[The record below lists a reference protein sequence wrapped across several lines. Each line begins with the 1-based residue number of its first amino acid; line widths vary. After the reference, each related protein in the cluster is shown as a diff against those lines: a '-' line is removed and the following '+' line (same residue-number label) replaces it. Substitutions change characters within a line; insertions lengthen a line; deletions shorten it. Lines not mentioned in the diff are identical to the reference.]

1 MTSKHTEPRL
11 RNRAATVLTVAAACA
26 VTFAATAQSVRPTV
40 TASVSPD
47 SVMIGDRFTLEIV
60 VDKDQ
65 VQSVAFPQFGQS
77 RSEDGREGSLEC
89 MREYPEDTLSHE
101 GRRIRLRKRYEL
113 AAFDEG
119 VYSLGRA
126 QVLYADKNIVDTLY
140 ADEPLQVNVA
150 TFQID
155 STSHAIFD
163 IKPQKT
169 LPFRFGEIS
178 GYLLWALLAL
188 VLVGLAAY
196 GLKVWLNRH
205 GRRFKDLFK
214 PAPPLPP
221 HVVAIS
227 ALEELHNRKLWQNN
241 KHKLYYSGLSDILR
255 TYLAGRFGVG
265 AMEMT
270 TDEIVEAIRT
280 LELPKKSAMDLVA
293 VLRDADLVKFAKAM
307 PEADENEDAY
317 NKAYYF
323 VEETKPVEEQPEEDE
338 DAPTT
343 NDNATAKAGAK
354 ENAVGRK
361 EDKR

>member
-1 MTSKHTEPRL
+1 MISEYKEPRL
-11 RNRAATVLTVAAACA
+11 RIRAARALMVAAACA
-26 VTFAATAQSVRPTV
+26 AGLAASAQSVRPTV

-77 RSEDGREGSLEC
+77 RGEDGSQGSLEC

-140 ADEPLQVNVA
+140 ADEPLQVKVA

-163 IKPQKT
+163 IKPQKS

-205 GRRFKDLFK
+205 GRRFRDLFK

-280 LELPKKSAMDLVA
+280 LELPQKSSMDLVA

-307 PEADENEDAY
+307 PEAEENEDAY

-323 VEETKPVEEQPEEDE
+323 VEETKPVEEQPEED

-343 NDNATAKAGAK
+343 NDNATAKRAAGGKGAAGK
-354 ENAVGRK
+354 E
-361 EDKR
+361 EKR

>member
-1 MTSKHTEPRL
+1 MISEYKEPRL
-11 RNRAATVLTVAAACA
+11 RIRAARVLMVAAACA
-26 VTFAATAQSVRPTV
+26 AGLAASAQSVRPTV

-77 RSEDGREGSLEC
+77 RGEDGSPGSLEC

-140 ADEPLQVNVA
+140 ADEPLQVKVA

-205 GRRFKDLFK
+205 GRRFRDLFK

-280 LELPKKSAMDLVA
+280 LELPQKSSMDLVA

-307 PEADENEDAY
+307 PEAEENEDAY

-323 VEETKPVEEQPEEDE
+323 VEETKPVEEQPEED

-343 NDNATAKAGAK
+343 NDNATAKRAAGGKGAAGK
-354 ENAVGRK
+354 E
-361 EDKR
+361 EKR